1 MPIKVKVV
9 SKAAFADWV
18 SKQRKA
24 AGLEPLLPEQRN
36 VAKLNNSAR

>member
-9 SKAAFADWV
+9 SKAAFAAWV
-18 SKQRKA
+18 TEQRKA
-24 AGLEPLLPEQRN
+24 AGLLPMTIERRD